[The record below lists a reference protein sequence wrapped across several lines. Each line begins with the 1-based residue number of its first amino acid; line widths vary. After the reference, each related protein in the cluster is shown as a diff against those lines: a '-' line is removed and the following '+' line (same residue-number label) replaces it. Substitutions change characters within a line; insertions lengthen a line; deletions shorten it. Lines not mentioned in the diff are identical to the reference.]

1 MKTHLGSCVA
11 AMTGTP
17 AQATFCC
24 ASISDRSA
32 QSAEP
37 MSLGGKMS
45 NSFTRSEALL
55 LRARAVIPGG
65 VSSGNRA
72 NWTPFPL
79 YYARGDGARVWD
91 VDGNEYIDYVLGR
104 GPLILGHGEPDVTD
118 AIYHQLKVS
127 QFFAGQIEGEIE
139 LAELICSLVKNV
151 EMVRFCNSGSEAIHA
166 CIRLARS
173 ATGREKVIRF
183 IGHYHGWYDGIA
195 WGFSGVSA
203 KPDAPPLPLPM
214 SLGQPSSDAANIVAV
229 EWNDPE
235 AVANAF
241 KNCRGEIAAIITEP
255 IMFNGFWSN
264 IQPIEGFLTFL
275 REQCDA
281 NGALLVFDEVQTGF
295 RVSLGGAVEHF
306 GVAADLSAFAKALSG
321 GVCLAAFAG
330 RRELMKRLV
339 ETNTVHTGTYNA
351 YPPAVMGALR
361 HLTLLA
367 VNAGAKLQRI
377 HHHAALLERGLRDLA
392 SHTQLPL
399 LVRSSPGAVT
409 TAFRVAPTQ
418 VIDHRSAAE
427 GLDLGL
433 QRAWHLALQDQGIR
447 ITPEGLWY
455 MSAAHSAN
463 DIATTL
469 DAAQDALQSL
479 SSR

>member
-1 MKTHLGSCVA
+1 
-11 AMTGTP
+11 
-17 AQATFCC
+17 
-24 ASISDRSA
+24 
-32 QSAEP
+32 
-37 MSLGGKMS
+37 MS
-45 NSFTRSEALL
+45 NSYTRSEALL

-104 GPLILGHGEPDVTD
+104 GPLILGHGEPELID
-118 AIYHQLKVS
+118 AIYRQLKVS
-127 QFFAGQIEGEIE
+127 QFFAGQIEAEIE
-139 LAELICSLVKNV
+139 LAELICSLVNNA

-166 CIRLARS
+166 CTRLARS
-173 ATGREKVIRF
+173 ATGREKIIRF

-195 WGFSGVSA
+195 WGFSGVNAS
-203 KPDAPPLPLPM
+203 PEGPSLPVPM
-214 SLGQPSSDAANIVAV
+214 SLGQPSSDASNILAV

-235 AVANAF
+235 AVTNAF
-241 KNCRGEIAAIITEP
+241 EKCRGEVAAVITEP

-264 IQPIEGFLTFL
+264 IHPFEGFLRFL

-295 RVSLGGAVEHF
+295 RISLGGAAEHF

-330 RRELMKRLV
+330 RTDVMKRLV

-351 YPPAVMGALR
+351 YPPAVAGALR

-367 VNAGAKLQRI
+367 ASSGAKLQRV
-377 HHHAALLERGLRDLA
+377 HHHAALLERSLRDLA
-392 SHTQLPL
+392 GQTQLPL
-399 LVRSSPGAVT
+399 VVRASPGAVT
-409 TAFRVAPTQ
+409 TAFRAASTQ
-418 VIDHRSAAE
+418 VINHRSAAE
-427 GLDLGL
+427 GLDFSL
-433 QRAWHLALQDQGIR
+433 QRAWHLALQDRGVR

-455 MSAAHSAN
+455 LSAAHSAK
-463 DIATTL
+463 DIAITV
-469 DAAQDALQSL
+469 DAARDALQSL

>member
-1 MKTHLGSCVA
+1 
-11 AMTGTP
+11 
-17 AQATFCC
+17 
-24 ASISDRSA
+24 
-32 QSAEP
+32 
-37 MSLGGKMS
+37 MS
-45 NSFTRSEALL
+45 NSYTRSEALL
-55 LRARAVIPGG
+55 GRARAVIPGG

-79 YYARGDGARVWD
+79 YYARGNGSRVWD

-104 GPLILGHGEPDVTD
+104 GPLILGHGEPEVID
-118 AIYHQLKVS
+118 AVCRQLRTG
-127 QFFAGQIEGEIE
+127 QFFAGQTEAEIE
-139 LAELICSLVKNV
+139 LAELIRSLVSNA

-173 ATGREKVIRF
+173 ATGREKIIRF
-183 IGHYHGWYDGIA
+183 TGHYHGWYDGIA
-195 WGFSGVSA
+195 WGFSGVNAS
-203 KPDAPPLPLPM
+203 PDGPSLPVPM
-214 SLGQPSSDAANIVAV
+214 SLGQPSSDASNIVAV

-235 AVANAF
+235 AVTNAF
-241 KNCRGEIAAIITEP
+241 KKCRGEIAAIITEP

-264 IQPIEGFLTFL
+264 IQPFEGFLRFL

-295 RVSLGGAVEHF
+295 RISLGGAVEHF

-330 RRELMKRLV
+330 RKEVMKRLI

-351 YPPAVMGALR
+351 YPPAVVGVLT

-367 VNAGAKLQRI
+367 ASSGAKLQRI
-377 HHHAALLERGLRDLA
+377 HHQTALLERGLRDLVA
-392 SHTQLPL
+392 QTELPL
-399 LVRSSPGAVT
+399 HIRGSPGAVT
-409 TAFRVAPTQ
+409 TAFRAASTQ
-418 VIDHRSAAE
+418 VINHRSAAE
-427 GLDLGL
+427 GLDFGL
-433 QRAWHLALQDQGIR
+433 QRAWHLALQDRGVR

-463 DIATTL
+463 DIAITL
-469 DAAQDALQSL
+469 DATRDALQSL

>member
-1 MKTHLGSCVA
+1 
-11 AMTGTP
+11 
-17 AQATFCC
+17 
-24 ASISDRSA
+24 
-32 QSAEP
+32 
-37 MSLGGKMS
+37 MS
-45 NSFTRSEALL
+45 NSYTRSEALL

-79 YYARGDGARVWD
+79 YYVRGDGARVWD

-104 GPLILGHGEPDVTD
+104 GPLILGHGEPEVIG
-118 AIYHQLKVS
+118 AICGQLKMG
-127 QFFAGQIEGEIE
+127 QFFAGQIEAETQ
-139 LAELICSLVKNV
+139 LAELICSLVSNA
-151 EMVRFCNSGSEAIHA
+151 EMVRFCNTGSEAIHA

-183 IGHYHGWYDGIA
+183 AGHYHGWYDGIA
-195 WGFSGVSA
+195 WGFSGVNTD
-203 KPDAPPLPLPM
+203 PDGRSLPTPM
-214 SLGQPSSDAANIVAV
+214 SLGQPSSDASNIVAV

-235 AVANAF
+235 AITKAF
-241 KNCRGEIAAIITEP
+241 EKCRGEIAAVITEP

-264 IQPIEGFLTFL
+264 IRPSEGFLGFL

-295 RVSLGGAVEHF
+295 RISLGGAVEHF

-330 RRELMKRLV
+330 RREVMKRLV

-351 YPPAVMGALR
+351 YPPAVVGALR

-367 VNAGAKLQRI
+367 ANSGAKLHRI
-377 HHHAALLERGLRDLA
+377 HHHAALLEWGLRDLA
-392 SHTQLPL
+392 RQTQLPL
-399 LVRSSPGAVT
+399 LVRASPGVVT
-409 TAFRVAPTQ
+409 TAFRVSPTQ
-418 VIDHRSAAE
+418 VINHRSAAE
-427 GLDLGL
+427 GLDFSL
-433 QRAWHLALQDQGIR
+433 QRAWHLALQQRGIR

-455 MSAAHSAN
+455 VSSAHSAN
-463 DIATTL
+463 DIAITL
-469 DAAQDALQSL
+469 DAARDALQNL